1 MTKKHISKRRGR
13 GKFMRVRGTLA
24 VLTITALALT
34 ACGNNSGG
42 SSTEEDTKA
51 ADQGAASADVSA
63 EPVTVKLGLSFAD
76 SHLITQEL
84 YAMADAVKERTNGG
98 VDIEI
103 YADSL
108 LGKESEMYEQLYM
121 GTIDMALET
130 IAFQSTTHPE
140 LTIED
145 LPYMFATREDGYKA
159 LDGDY
164 GDKLNEIIASDG
176 AVRNLGYMELGY
188 RHMTNNVRPIEKPED
203 MKGIKFRTTTS
214 DLRLAVFEAL
224 GAQPISMSFS
234 EVFTGLQ
241 QNVIDGQE
249 SPLSTID
256 SSSFYEV
263 QKYLSL
269 TGHFWTNECLLMNEA
284 KWESLPEEWQT
295 IIQEEVDACE
305 TRIREK
311 NVQADEELVA
321 KMQEKGMEVNEVDKA
336 AFVEVLKPLYD
347 EWEEKVIG
355 SELMDVYKKYAGY

>member
-1 MTKKHISKRRGR
+1 MKGKLRTLVALVMTA
-13 GKFMRVRGTLA
+13 MM
-24 VLTITALALT
+24 LTS
-34 ACGNNSGG
+34 CGGNSGTTTSG
-42 SSTEEDTKA
+42 SQTSGSTA
-51 ADQGAASADVSA
+51 A
-63 EPVTVKLGLSFAD
+63 EPVTMKLGLSFAD

-84 YAMADAVKERTNGG
+84 YAMSDAVKERTNGG
-98 VDIEI
+98 INIEI

-108 LGKESEMYEQLYM
+108 LGKETEMYEQLYM

-159 LDGDY
+159 LDGGY
-164 GDKLNEIIASDG
+164 GDKINEIIASDG
-176 AVRNLGYMELGY
+176 QIRNLGFMELGY
-188 RHMTNNVRPIEKPED
+188 RHMTNNVRPINTPDD

-224 GAQPISMSFS
+224 GAQPVSMSFS

-256 SSSFYEV
+256 SSSFAEV

-269 TGHFWTNECLLMNEA
+269 TGHFWTNE
-284 KWESLPEEWQT
+284 
-295 IIQEEVDACE
+295 
-305 TRIREK
+305 
-311 NVQADEELVA
+311 
-321 KMQEKGMEVNEVDKA
+321 
-336 AFVEVLKPLYD
+336 
-347 EWEEKVIG
+347 
-355 SELMDVYKKYAGY
+355 